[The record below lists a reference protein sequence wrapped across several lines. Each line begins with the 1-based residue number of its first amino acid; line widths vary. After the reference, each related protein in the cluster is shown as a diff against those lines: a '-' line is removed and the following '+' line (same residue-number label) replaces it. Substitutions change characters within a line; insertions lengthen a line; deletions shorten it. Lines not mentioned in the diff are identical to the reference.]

1 MRQERPA
8 SQLPRHADN
17 DDRGGHRPKEIKVQL
32 KADGENSGEE
42 ITLNAE
48 NNWTYTWSD
57 LDQKKAGKD
66 IAYTVEETG
75 KAAGYTSTVTGNAEE
90 GFIITNTIT
99 SVKISKVDI
108 TDQKELAGAH
118 IQVIDKDG
126 NVVEEWDSTW
136 EAHEV
141 TGLKPGETYTLRET
155 VAPEDIL

>member
-1 MRQERPA
+1 MQRTTGPTHGLTLTRRKPVRT
-8 SQLPRHADN
+8 LPD
-17 DDRGGHRPKEIKVQL
+17 
-32 KADGENSGEE
+32 
-42 ITLNAE
+42 
-48 NNWTYTWSD
+48 
-57 LDQKKAGKD
+57 
-66 IAYTVEETG
+66 TVEETG

-136 EAHEV
+136 EAM
-141 TGLKPGETYTLRET
+141 
-155 VAPEDIL
+155 

>member
-1 MRQERPA
+1 M
-8 SQLPRHADN
+8 
-17 DDRGGHRPKEIKVQL
+17 
-32 KADGENSGEE
+32 NSGEE

-75 KAAGYTSTVTGNAEE
+75 KAAGYISTVTGNAEE

-126 NVVEEWDSTW
+126 NVVEGIYFDQRY
-136 EAHEV
+136 H
-141 TGLKPGETYTLRET
+141 LY
-155 VAPEDIL
+155 PERGWNR